1 MTKSCAVVEECGAI
15 PDIEDREG
23 EVGVH
28 EDCELLDSHYFT
40 RPLCIKLHSMVI
52 YLSSLIYYRIEQTF
66 MLKMRTDGLPF
77 TTPALR

>member
-1 MTKSCAVVEECGAI
+1 MTESCVVIEECGAI

-23 EVGVH
+23 EVCPH
-28 EDCELLDSHYFT
+28 EDCVLLDSHYFS

-52 YLSSLIYYRIEQTF
+52 YLSSLIYCQIEQTF